1 MDDNGL
7 TNSTAKDNR
16 QVIDLD
22 TGMVLTTDD
31 YDDDDEEEEDTNDN
45 EQDPNASY
53 DLSLPP
59 RVTTIPEMKEFL
71 YSVDHVFLDSL
82 TPEELEAVDGGGDV
96 AHSSSSLALI
106 LEKDVDSKTQDIV
119 SLLQEDTLLEATF
132 SRLTDQVEYKDFWIR
147 YFVRLDQEES
157 ITRTYEIYY
166 PKQIQLLQQQ
176 HQQLQDDNEATRR
189 RGHEMD
195 TAGKALKSVTS
206 FLGGAVKR
214 LIQEEQIEDDIDD
227 IQHDN
232 KNEKGKSAVGGGG
245 PLSFFQVSGRPP
257 FVLNTAVSDVDGE
270 VEDEEDDDQL
280 GWDDDDDDDDDDD
293 GNIGAQNDEDRDG
306 QIEFKDAEKERL
318 QEELEQAMAERDM
331 LHKTVEMQ
339 TEELKKLKEGVAS
352 RDESKQV
359 DALKMS
365 IFEKDSELAALRA
378 RLQDDQDRTEADHG
392 NEEELVTLRRE
403 TEELKT
409 RLSAR
414 DSEITRLEKQIE
426 AAADKADVSTDGDG
440 RDDRFAELQE
450 QLENALSEST
460 SHKSALDA
468 LTGVKESLLEQ
479 LDSMKSAME
488 RVLAESNALRKAQLD
503 SGNESA
509 AQLAAVQKELLV
521 TKSELERLTSENQHL
536 HKEIEESKATLSS
549 VQAMQKST
557 QAAVDAKEKEL
568 TEVQTLL
575 EEAMSQVESKRTES
589 ANTIIATSHAMRPS
603 SPGSSST
610 GVRVPSPVIDP
621 EPIPPRDDELAP
633 KSDDDD
639 ASDWGD
645 W

>member
-7 TNSTAKDNR
+7 TNSTAKDKR

-31 YDDDDEEEEDTNDN
+31 YDDDDEDTNDN
-45 EQDPNASY
+45 EQDPNVSY

-82 TPEELEAVDGGGDV
+82 TPEELEAVDGGGD
-96 AHSSSSLALI
+96 AAPSSSSLALI

-166 PKQIQLLQQQ
+166 PKQIQLLQEQ
-176 HQQLQDDNEATRR
+176 HQQLHDDNEATRR

-206 FLGGAVKR
+206 FFGGAVKR
-214 LIQEEQIEDDIDD
+214 LIQEEQNEDDIDD
-227 IQHDN
+227 VQHDN

-270 VEDEEDDDQL
+270 DEDEEDDDQL

-293 GNIGAQNDEDRDG
+293 GNVEAQNDEDRDG

-450 QLENALSEST
+450 QLENALCEST

-536 HKEIEESKATLSS
+536 RKEIEESKATLSS

-589 ANTIIATSHAMRPS
+589 ANTILATSHVMRPS